1 MLVYCDAPCQCRE
14 VLIVVKRPPIVLPVQ
29 GINVESTGELLVVQ
43 MYADDRSLIY
53 GLQRLV
59 SCGDQLLSSLSF
71 P

>member
-14 VLIVVKRPPIVLPVQ
+14 VLIVVKRPLPVQ

-43 MYADDRSLIY
+43 MYADDSSLIY